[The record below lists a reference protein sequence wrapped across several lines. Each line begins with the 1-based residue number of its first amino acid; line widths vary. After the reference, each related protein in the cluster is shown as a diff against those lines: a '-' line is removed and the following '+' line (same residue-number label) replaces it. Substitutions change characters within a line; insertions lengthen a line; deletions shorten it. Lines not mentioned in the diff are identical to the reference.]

1 MDKKSAKA
9 ALNSAL
15 EKVVRTQFAD
25 AAIHAVDIVP
35 DQDSDGDPILR
46 ITVVYETSYKLDMEK
61 AVGLVRHMR
70 DVLEDKH
77 EEAFPLISFRSKSDH
92 DKLRAAA

>member
-25 AAIHAVDIVP
+25 AAICAVDIIP
-35 DQDSDGDPILR
+35 DLDSDGDPILR
-46 ITVVYETSYKLDMEK
+46 ITIVYETSSKFDIQK

-70 DVLEDKH
+70 DVLEDEH
-77 EEAFPLISFRSKSDH
+77 EDAFPLISFRSKSDH